1 MRLEKYLTEGFNKD
15 NVRELVLFI
24 ENDGDLYRQMVQPI
38 IKNLKKHQAK
48 GRYNATE
55 AQKSW
60 VRLAEAG
67 AKKYVKEFGSSGDK
81 WNTMFSVA
89 DRKQA
94 GLELADS
101 FEEEVNS
108 D

>member
-1 MRLEKYLTEGFNKD
+1 MKLSQYLLNEAFNKD

-38 IKNLKKHQAK
+38 IKNLKKHMAK
-48 GRYNATE
+48 GRFNKDE

-60 VRLAEAG
+60 KRLADEG
-67 AKKYVKEFGSSGDK
+67 AKRYNKQYGSGEQV
-81 WNTMFSVA
+81 FSVA

-94 GLELADS
+94 ALELADS
-101 FEEEVNS
+101 YEEEVN